1 MLDDHNNK
9 NIRWGRF
16 GGKGNLKE
24 VLLGGGG
31 GVKEKKERLYVDTII
46 YTNLICFVYQDM
58 RRYF

>member
-16 GGKGNLKE
+16 GRKGE
-24 VLLGGGG
+24 TYGGSARGGGR
-31 GVKEKKERLYVDTII
+31 VKEKKERLYVDTII

>member
-24 VLLGGGG
+24 GLLGGGAG
-31 GVKEKKERLYVDTII
+31 LRKRKKGCMWT
-46 YTNLICFVYQDM
+46 Q
-58 RRYF
+58 

>member
-24 VLLGGGG
+24 VLLGGGAG
-31 GVKEKKERLYVDTII
+31 FRKSKKGCVWT
-46 YTNLICFVYQDM
+46 Q
-58 RRYF
+58 